1 MSTKLLY
8 TCKKCG
14 KEFKKQNMSK
24 NLKYCCT
31 CAEIDN
37 KLLNIRV
44 LYKEKRSIDN
54 DISILRHEITQL
66 QIGAES
72 TS

>member
-1 MSTKLLY
+1 MSSKDEY

-14 KEFKKQNMSK
+14 KKFKKHEMSK

-31 CAEIDN
+31 CAKIN
-37 KLLNIRV
+37 NNLLNIRV
-44 LYKEKRSIDN
+44 LYKEKRRIDN
-54 DISILRHEITQL
+54 DISKLRTEIDQL
-66 QIGAES
+66 CA